1 MISSMVFVSVEQTL
15 AMEAR
20 FSYCK
25 FGMLDIGNS
34 VGLNDERRG
43 VLAIVMFVSLSSF

>member
-1 MISSMVFVSVEQTL
+1 MVLASVEQTL

-34 VGLNDERRG
+34 AGLKDERRA
-43 VLAIVMFVSLSSF
+43 VLAIVVFVSLSSF